1 MRSTKTGMVFVIED
15 DAAVRRSI
23 QGLLKSVGLR
33 SDSFGTA
40 QEFLTSERTD
50 GPSCL
55 VLDIRLPDLN
65 GLDFQR
71 QCPLNVASQMGKDSL

>member
-1 MRSTKTGMVFVIED
+1 MRLTKTGMVFVID

-23 QGLLKSVGLR
+23 QGLLNSVGLR
-33 SDSFGTA
+33 LDSFDAA
-40 QEFLTSERTD
+40 QEFLSSERTD

-65 GLDFQR
+65 GLDFQH
-71 QCPLNVASQMGKDSL
+71 QCPLNAASQMGKDSL

>member
-23 QGLLKSVGLR
+23 QGLLKSVDLR

-71 QCPLNVASQMGKDSL
+71 QCPLNAASQMGKDSL

>member
-1 MRSTKTGMVFVIED
+1 MVFVID

-40 QEFLTSERTD
+40 QEFLTGERTD

-55 VLDIRLPDLN
+55 VPDVRLPDLN
-65 GLDFQR
+65 GFDFQH
-71 QCPLNVASQMGKDSL
+71 QCPLNAASQMGKDSL